1 MTESKDM
8 IIVGAGVISTTVAS
22 MFNELVP
29 NWNIDLYERLDRPG
43 IESSNE
49 RNNAGTGHAALCE
62 LNYTVRQPDGTIDIE
77 KAKEINEQFEISKQ
91 FWGHLVESGQIKD
104 PRDFIH
110 PLPHISFVRGKNNV
124 QFLKERYEK
133 MKDFPM
139 FDDIEYTE
147 DIEVM

>member
-77 KAKEINEQFEISKQ
+77 KAKK
-91 FWGHLVESGQIKD
+91 LT
-104 PRDFIH
+104 
-110 PLPHISFVRGKNNV
+110 NNLK
-124 QFLKERYEK
+124 FLNN
-133 MKDFPM
+133 FGV
-139 FDDIEYTE
+139 I
-147 DIEVM
+147 

>member
-62 LNYTVRQPDGTIDIE
+62 LNYTVRQPTVRLTL
-77 KAKEINEQFEISKQ
+77 KKQ
-91 FWGHLVESGQIKD
+91 KKLT
-104 PRDFIH
+104 
-110 PLPHISFVRGKNNV
+110 NNLK
-124 QFLKERYEK
+124 FLNN
-133 MKDFPM
+133 FGV
-139 FDDIEYTE
+139 I
-147 DIEVM
+147 

>member
-91 FWGHLVESGQIKD
+91 FWGHLVES
-104 PRDFIH
+104 RT
-110 PLPHISFVRGKNNV
+110 N
-124 QFLKERYEK
+124 
-133 MKDFPM
+133 
-139 FDDIEYTE
+139 
-147 DIEVM
+147 

>member
-49 RNNAGTGHAALCE
+49 RNNAGTGHALCE
-62 LNYTVRQPDGTIDIE
+62 LNYTVRQQMVQLTL
-77 KAKEINEQFEISKQ
+77 KKQ
-91 FWGHLVESGQIKD
+91 NKSMNNLKFLNNWGHLVESGQIKD

-110 PLPHISFVRGKNNV
+110 PLPHISFVRGKTTFNS
-124 QFLKERYEK
+124 
-133 MKDFPM
+133 
-139 FDDIEYTE
+139 
-147 DIEVM
+147 

>member
-77 KAKEINEQFEISKQ
+77 KQKK
-91 FWGHLVESGQIKD
+91 LM
-104 PRDFIH
+104 
-110 PLPHISFVRGKNNV
+110 NNLK
-124 QFLKERYEK
+124 FLNN
-133 MKDFPM
+133 FGV
-139 FDDIEYTE
+139 I
-147 DIEVM
+147 

>member
-62 LNYTVRQPDGTIDIE
+62 LNYTVRQTDGTIDIE
-77 KAKEINEQFEISKQ
+77 KQKK
-91 FWGHLVESGQIKD
+91 LT
-104 PRDFIH
+104 
-110 PLPHISFVRGKNNV
+110 NNLK
-124 QFLKERYEK
+124 FLNN
-133 MKDFPM
+133 FGV
-139 FDDIEYTE
+139 I
-147 DIEVM
+147 

>member
-77 KAKEINEQFEISKQ
+77 KQNKSM
-91 FWGHLVESGQIKD
+91 
-104 PRDFIH
+104 
-110 PLPHISFVRGKNNV
+110 NNLK
-124 QFLKERYEK
+124 FLNN
-133 MKDFPM
+133 FGV
-139 FDDIEYTE
+139 I
-147 DIEVM
+147 

>member
-1 MTESKDM
+1 
-8 IIVGAGVISTTVAS
+8 
-22 MFNELVP
+22 
-29 NWNIDLYERLDRPG
+29 
-43 IESSNE
+43 
-49 RNNAGTGHAALCE
+49 
-62 LNYTVRQPDGTIDIE
+62 YTVRQPDGTIDIE

-139 FDDIEYTE
+139 FDDIE
-147 DIEVM
+147 